1 MSIHFSKRFD
11 RNFQDDDWLDRREA
25 GQVLSENS
33 GHLILPEYLAV
44 LEQRDQLHPK
54 IVASKRKLYQ
64 YAELCFLKVAP
75 QGGHKMQ
82 ENPSLIVL
90 PQKLDRE
97 LHVLNN

>member
-25 GQVLSENS
+25 AQVLSENS

-54 IVASKRKLYQ
+54 RVAAKRKLYQ

-75 QGGHKMQ
+75 QGGRKMQ
-82 ENPSLIVL
+82 ENPSQNALR
-90 PQKLDRE
+90 QRQYRE
-97 LHVLNN
+97 RHGLKK